1 VCCGMA
7 SAHSAVEAMSAR
19 LPGIMLMML
28 T

>member
-7 SAHSAVEAMSAR
+7 SARNAVEAMSAR
-19 LPGIMLMML
+19 LPEIMLMML

>member
-1 VCCGMA
+1 MA

-19 LPGIMLMML
+19 LPEIMLMML

>member
-7 SAHSAVEAMSAR
+7 SAHSAIGAMSAR
-19 LPGIMLMML
+19 LPEIMLMML